1 MMWFLPRISVSVVYK
16 RVRRT
21 SVILILRVK
30 LG

>member
-1 MMWFLPRISVSVVYK
+1 MMWFVPRISVSVLFK

-21 SVILILRVK
+21 SVTLILRVK

>member
-1 MMWFLPRISVSVVYK
+1 MWRIIPRISVSVSLK

-21 SVILILRVK
+21 SWHLILRVA